1 MPASYKCLAEGCS
14 EVYDNNSSLRRHYK
28 KCELYKKAIG
38 QAHELRAVNAAS
50 ATRELSASS
59 WRNSGLRGPSAWT
72 RPHTPKGS
80 TSRLAPTAA
89 TVTAPVATGSEKSTV
104 TGSEVPMPST
114 SQVLGDG
121 VDPGGLMDI
130 DDVDMLPPMDNEP
143 RPAPPTPLPSAPPPA
158 PPRLHY
164 AEDIL
169 PQPLRRVILHIR
181 DKLVTEKNIFG
192 LWREYLHRPHFDPDS
207 FVPPES
213 LAKDAHAHDDLSEP
227 PTPKLNLLSK
237 NKSWGILLSWAST
250 GSQMKSEQ
258 EINRLANLLQDV
270 DFNPKELKGLTA
282 QRAAKEMEKEDANSS
297 LLSKFKEAAVSIE
310 VPSGSTAIPS
320 RTVNIP
326 GLYYRPL
333 CSLIRSA
340 FAHP

>member
-1 MPASYKCLAEGCS
+1 
-14 EVYDNNSSLRRHYK
+14 
-28 KCELYKKAIG
+28 
-38 QAHELRAVNAAS
+38 
-50 ATRELSASS
+50 
-59 WRNSGLRGPSAWT
+59 
-72 RPHTPKGS
+72 
-80 TSRLAPTAA
+80 
-89 TVTAPVATGSEKSTV
+89 
-104 TGSEVPMPST
+104 
-114 SQVLGDG
+114 
-121 VDPGGLMDI
+121 
-130 DDVDMLPPMDNEP
+130 MDNEP
-143 RPAPPTPLPSAPPPA
+143 RPAPPTPPPPAPPPA

-213 LAKDAHAHDDLSEP
+213 LAKDAHAHDDLFEP

-297 LLSKFKEAAVSIE
+297 LLSKFKEAVVSIE

-340 FAHP
+340 FAHPLAAQYHFTPYRLHHTSSQTRKTQRVFSELYDSDVFIEEHDQVQRARNPPDDPHCKREKVIAAMMLWSDSTHLANFGTAKLWPVYMALGNLSKYVRSLPNSGALHHVAYIPSLPDSFQDVKRCKYDPL